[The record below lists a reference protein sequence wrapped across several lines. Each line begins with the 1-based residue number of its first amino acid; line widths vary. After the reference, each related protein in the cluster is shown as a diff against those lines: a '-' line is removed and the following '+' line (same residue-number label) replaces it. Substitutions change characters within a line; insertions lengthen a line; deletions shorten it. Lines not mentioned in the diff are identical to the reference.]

1 MGDSFRQILAD
12 TVAEQAAAEPAPA
25 SAPEPV
31 AAEPA
36 PAAEAPADAAPAAE
50 AAPEAPVEQPAAEA
64 PKQPFVSL
72 SRHNAMLREAKQ
84 KEAALAELQQ
94 KHEQAEQKL
103 REYEQRLASNLAAA
117 NPQIA
122 QQTAANAESD
132 KDWIQQML
140 DAGAELPPEMV
151 QNLRRVES
159 TIKQQDEKLQRL
171 TQHYEQQAE
180 AKAMSDFEQGLNR
193 LQERCPQFSQ
203 EELLGMLQDG
213 VKPSRIVGWY
223 DQVHQRPTA
232 TQAAPAARPAAP
244 TPVPKIEGTPVHTS
258 SAPTDDSVSSY
269 LKWMREFTQH

>member
-12 TVAEQAAAEPAPA
+12 TVAEQTAAEPAPA
-25 SAPEPV
+25 PAPEPV
-31 AAEPA
+31 AAESEPT
-36 PAAEAPADAAPAAE
+36 PEPVVDAAPEQPAPE
-50 AAPEAPVEQPAAEA
+50 QPAPEAPVAEA
-64 PKQPFVSL
+64 PKQPWVSL
-72 SRHNAMLREAKQ
+72 SRHNAILREAKQ
-84 KEAALAELQQ
+84 KEQALAEIQQ
-94 KHEQAEQKL
+94 KYEQTEQRL
-103 REYEQRLASNLAAA
+103 REYEQRIAANMAAA

-122 QQTAANAESD
+122 QQTAKTADSD

-151 QNLRRVES
+151 DNLRRVES
-159 TIKQQDEKLQRL
+159 KIKQQDETLQRL
-171 TQHYEQQAE
+171 TAHYEQQAE

-223 DQVHQRPTA
+223 DQVHQRPSA
-232 TQAAPAARPAAP
+232 TPAAPARAAAP
-244 TPVPKIEGTPVHTS
+244 TPVPKIEGAPVRTS